1 MFYKV
6 FTVIVLTLMYVGWFV
21 ACNDKAIRDNEDGV
35 FGNALVWFVAYAYTV
50 YWTLVV

>member
-6 FTVIVLTLMYVGWFV
+6 FTVITLTLMYIGAFV
-21 ACNDKAIRDNEDGV
+21 ACNNKAIRDNDPGV
-35 FGNALVWFVAYAYTV
+35 AGNVLVWFVAYAYTV